1 MEKDRLSYGAVR
13 KNYYLIFDKHNREIY
28 ILNMIICKSPYF
40 SANVKDFDMCI
51 FNAFMSTIHQAIVSS
66 FYIQILY
73 FIGVLSLTQHRLCP
87 YDNMSARILLQQE
100 FHCRI

>member
-40 SANVKDFDMCI
+40 SANVKDFDRCI